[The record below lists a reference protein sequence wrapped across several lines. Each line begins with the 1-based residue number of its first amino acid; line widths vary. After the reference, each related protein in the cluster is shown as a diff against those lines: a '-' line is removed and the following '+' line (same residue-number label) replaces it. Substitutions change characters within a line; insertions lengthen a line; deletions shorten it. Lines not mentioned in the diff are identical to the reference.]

1 MEETSWL
8 GGSGAL
14 VAVPPRAARVRA
26 LPVKGVDRRSS
37 FTSRAAVAAALDG
50 DGAALRALVDEIGP
64 AVEARITRTIQ
75 GRRPKHGSDARST
88 IEDLVQ
94 DTFVVLF
101 DDGGR
106 LLRTWNPERGLRL
119 DSFVGLVAEQRVIA
133 TLRSRK
139 RNPWTDELA
148 FDDEDLDASSGA
160 PTAEATALSR
170 EALSRVL
177 DEVRVR
183 VSPLG
188 LELFMALVVREESVA
203 SVCARTNLS
212 TAAVHAWSSRLRRMV
227 ALLGKTMADADA
239 QGGRSEV
246 A

>member
-1 MEETSWL
+1 
-8 GGSGAL
+8 
-14 VAVPPRAARVRA
+14 
-26 LPVKGVDRRSS
+26 VKGVDRRSS

-64 AVEARITRTIQ
+64 AVEARVTRTIR
-75 GRRPKHGSDARST
+75 GRRPRHGSEARST

-106 LLRTWNPERGLRL
+106 LLRTWNPDRGLRL

-133 TLRSRK
+133 TLRSRR

-148 FDDEDLDASSGA
+148 FDDDDLDGSAAG
-160 PTAEATALSR
+160 EATPEAAALSR
-170 EALSRVL
+170 EALQRLL

-227 ALLGKTMADADA
+227 ALLGKAMADADE